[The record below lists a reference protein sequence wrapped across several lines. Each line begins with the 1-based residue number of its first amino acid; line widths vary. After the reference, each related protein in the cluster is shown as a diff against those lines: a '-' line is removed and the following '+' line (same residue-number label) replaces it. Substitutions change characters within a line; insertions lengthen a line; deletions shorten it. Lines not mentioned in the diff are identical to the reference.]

1 MAEGTGTDFDDVL
14 EMQRKIEEMER
25 EAEKIRTLAPNP
37 ESEGLEGEAMQHDG
51 GEEDEDL
58 NGAETLESDKRSVYV
73 GQVDYGSTP
82 EELQDHFKSCGTINR
97 ITILVDK
104 YTGTPKGFAYVE
116 FADEES
122 VTNAVLLNDTMFRGR
137 QIKVSAKRTNI
148 PGMNRK
154 GGKGKGKG
162 KGAPWWMGGKGKGKG
177 RGRGAMWAPSPYGFR
192 PY

>member
-1 MAEGTGTDFDDVL
+1 MSDQAGTDFDDVL

-25 EAEKIRTLAPNP
+25 EAEKLRSLAPAN
-37 ESEGLEGEAMQHDG
+37 EGQSAEGLEGEL
-51 GEEDEDL
+51 EEEEEVPA
-58 NGAETLESDKRSVYV
+58 GETLESDKRSVYV
-73 GQVDYGSTP
+73 GQVDYGATP
-82 EELQDHFKSCGTINR
+82 EELQEHFKSCGTVNR

-104 YTGTPKGFAYVE
+104 WTGSPKGYAYVE

-122 VTNAVLLNDTMFRGR
+122 VQNAVLLNDTMFRGR

-154 GGKGKGKG
+154 GGKGRGKG
-162 KGAPWWMGGKGKGKG
+162 KGAPWWMAGKGKGKG
-177 RGRGAMWAPSPYGFR
+177 RGRGWGGSPYGFR

>member
-1 MAEGTGTDFDDVL
+1 MSEPNGADFDDVL

-25 EAEKIRTLAPNP
+25 EAEKIRSLQPTNDNGGTNELN
-37 ESEGLEGEAMQHDG
+37 EGAIE
-51 GEEDEDL
+51 EEDELDS
-58 NGAETLESDKRSVYV
+58 AETLESDKRSVYV
-73 GQVDYGSTP
+73 GQVDYGATP
-82 EELQDHFKSCGTINR
+82 EELQEHFKSCGTINR

-104 YTGTPKGFAYVE
+104 WTGSPKGYAYVE
-116 FADEES
+116 FADEDS
-122 VTNAVLLNDTMFRGR
+122 VSNAVLLNDTMFRGR

-154 GGKGKGKG
+154 GGKGRGKG

-177 RGRGAMWAPSPYGFR
+177 RGRGVAPWGGSAYGFR

>member
-1 MAEGTGTDFDDVL
+1 MSEPSGTDFDDVL

-25 EAEKIRTLAPNP
+25 EAEKIRSLAPSNEP
-37 ESEGLEGEAMQHDG
+37 AISAEGQEGEL
-51 GEEDEDL
+51 EDEDDML
-58 NGAETLESDKRSVYV
+58 GAETLESDSRSVYV
-73 GQVDYGSTP
+73 GQVDYGATP

-104 YTGTPKGFAYVE
+104 WTGSPKGYAYVE
-116 FADEES
+116 FADDDS
-122 VTNAVLLNDTMFRGR
+122 VQNAVLLNDTMLRGR

-162 KGAPWWMGGKGKGKG
+162 KGAPWFVPGKGKGKG
-177 RGRGAMWAPSPYGFR
+177 RGKGMAPWGGSAYGFR

>member
-1 MAEGTGTDFDDVL
+1 MSGGDFDDVL

-25 EAEKIRTLAPNP
+25 EAEKLRSLAPSN
-37 ESEGLEGEAMQHDG
+37 EGMEGGEAYGAPEGEG
-51 GEEDEDL
+51 GEEDEDQS
-58 NGAETLESDKRSVYV
+58 AETMESDKRSVYV
-73 GQVDYGSTP
+73 GQVDYGATP
-82 EELQDHFKSCGTINR
+82 EELQEHFRSCGTINR

-104 YTGTPKGFAYVE
+104 YTGSPKGYAYVE

-122 VTNAVLLNDTMFRGR
+122 VSNAVLLNDTMFRGR

-154 GGKGKGKG
+154 GGKGRGKG
-162 KGAPWWMGGKGKGKG
+162 KGAPWWMGKGKGKG
-177 RGRGAMWAPSPYGFR
+177 RGRGGYAYGFR

>member
-1 MAEGTGTDFDDVL
+1 MSEPTGTDFDDVL

-25 EAEKIRTLAPNP
+25 EAEKIRSLVPNN
-37 ESEGLEGEAMQHDG
+37 EGAQPSDAHEGDMD
-51 GEEDEDL
+51 EDEDL
-58 NGAETLESDKRSVYV
+58 AGGETLESDKRSVYV
-73 GQVDYGSTP
+73 GQVDYGATP

-104 YTGTPKGFAYVE
+104 WTGSPKGYAYVE

-122 VTNAVLLNDTMFRGR
+122 VQNAVLLNDTMFRNR
-137 QIKVSAKRTNI
+137 QIKVTVKRTNI

-154 GGKGKGKG
+154 GGKGRGKG
-162 KGAPWWMGGKGKGKG
+162 KGAPWWMGKGKGKG
-177 RGRGAMWAPSPYGFR
+177 RGRGMTAPWGGSAYGFR

>member
-1 MAEGTGTDFDDVL
+1 MSEPNGADFDDVL

-25 EAEKIRTLAPNP
+25 EAEKIRSLQPTNDNGGTNELN
-37 ESEGLEGEAMQHDG
+37 EGAIE
-51 GEEDEDL
+51 EEDELDS
-58 NGAETLESDKRSVYV
+58 AETLESDKRSVYV
-73 GQVDYGSTP
+73 GQVDYGATP
-82 EELQDHFKSCGTINR
+82 EELQEHFKSCGTINR

-104 YTGTPKGFAYVE
+104 WTGSPKGYAYVE
-116 FADEES
+116 FADEVS
-122 VTNAVLLNDTMFRGR
+122 VSNAVLLNDTMFRGR

-154 GGKGKGKG
+154 GGKGRGKG

-177 RGRGAMWAPSPYGFR
+177 RGRGVAPWGGSAYGFR